1 VYRIFVEETEKN
13 HSQDLLQ
20 RWQQN
25 IMMNLT
31 NISQSE
37 VAGAGSVL
45 CLTEDNG
52 ITSAK

>member
-1 VYRIFVEETEKN
+1 VEETEKN

-31 NISQSE
+31 NISQW
-37 VAGAGSVL
+37 GSWSWISFVSNRRQWYYK
-45 CLTEDNG
+45 C
-52 ITSAK
+52 